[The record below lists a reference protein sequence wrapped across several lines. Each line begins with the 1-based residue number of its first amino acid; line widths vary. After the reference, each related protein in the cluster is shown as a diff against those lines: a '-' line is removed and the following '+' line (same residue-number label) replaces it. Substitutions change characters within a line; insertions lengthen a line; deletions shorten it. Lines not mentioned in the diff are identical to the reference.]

1 MRKSLLFL
9 VTGLMA
15 TTGLFAQSNNNA
27 DDVKKIDQHAARQYR
42 EGEMIVKFKPSSNV
56 NMRAPMR
63 GATPGMSNIANV
75 MDELGITDSEQLMPL
90 SGAVVSPQTKSLT
103 SVDGKTIE
111 DSDMSS
117 LYKLTFDATKV
128 NVQEAIDKVSALEEV
143 EYAEPNYI
151 IYTLSTGEETGAS
164 VTAQEAAT
172 YQAEPLFP
180 EQWGHGPLKM
190 PYLWQQP
197 KTTTK
202 RPVIAILDT
211 GVDITHP
218 DLADNIWTNEQE
230 ANGAEGEDDDANGF
244 ADDLHGWDFVN
255 QTARIGDWNGHGT
268 HCAGIAAAVGNN
280 GIGIAGA
287 NPDALIM
294 PITVMQSDGT
304 GDVATIIKGI
314 DYAAANGADVI
325 SMSIGGYG
333 YSIAEEQALAKAYS
347 KAVLVAAAG
356 NDFKCIYAHDCP
368 INKKSAFYNGPM
380 FPAAFTFVLGVEASN
395 PDGSLTGFSNFDEDG
410 PVFSKYGE
418 EQLYNYEL
426 RAPGASIMSTY
437 PGGRYKKLNGTSMAC
452 PFVAGGIS
460 RLLQSKEYAS
470 WEILFGDLIHTRKQ
484 NGYGNV
490 DFEAAY
496 KLTDED
502 RIPELGLVTYVLKDT
517 IDGDADGR
525 ADAGETIALYPTLR
539 NEWGVAQNITISL
552 EVAENEDPTIV
563 EILDSNM
570 SFGKPLSSY
579 AKAKSA
585 NALRFKVN
593 ENCVDGRHI
602 RLVLRASCDNIAQEL
617 IQEFTI
623 TAENGVEL
631 GGLIFED
638 TTLYPDVHYIVTN
651 NLAVMEGVTLTILPG
666 TILKFKEGTG
676 ISVQGNLEAHG
687 TPDKMIIF
695 TKADNSTGDISGFVG
710 GNYSYCVF
718 RDFSTSDRLFA
729 QNPCITNCIIK
740 FNRMYHLL
748 DQDETIFLR
757 NLIVSNNVGNLTNTE
772 SFKNTCYYN
781 NIICN
786 KADFYGGNEDFH
798 IAGLRGNHS
807 ERQSNVFNNLANGI
821 LKNYI
826 SFSMNPVVFN
836 APIYWGS
843 NREDFI
849 RTGIWDINTGHY
861 FAHYDLRTRL
871 EKPTPEAHAIV
882 WKVVVNGYDAQDEFE
897 QLPPLGV
904 GKHKFE
910 VYFNRPMD
918 TSFTPTVSMGVRPP
932 YTQNAIAEDGS
943 WNDDRTIYTAYMTIT
958 GKTQTDGLNRIY
970 VADAVE
976 SCDYYYISKELETM
990 FNKISA
996 LSENIINFPYE
1007 VELQSDD
1014 PSKDGYLS
1022 FNGQTAGCQK
1032 LYDNEPGT
1040 YLGVADNGYIQVDLG
1055 ENKTTDTI
1063 RFNYTNSGWWYGI
1076 YISSITVQGSKN
1088 GVDFNNITTFSSSDT
1103 SNPLPTSFGSEW
1115 SSPAIV
1121 SEDYYRYY
1129 RFVFDHNDEGSTY
1142 YLAEFGMKVCC
1153 AIVKKGYESILS
1165 VDEAIE
1171 IQRNI
1176 AFADSLIM
1184 YESHNSLIL
1193 QKSLD
1198 QMYDDYNK
1206 LANILGEPILEQTPI
1221 DVPSAPEW
1229 VIPVEN
1235 MRFNVEVAAAGS
1247 MATGLMAEAGL
1258 GKVSLT
1264 WETDEE
1270 DFEDLLGYN
1279 IIRYTDQVDSIYVEW
1294 DENGYWVGQ
1303 WKVVGDT
1310 TVINPTVI
1318 DSEETSFVDYD
1329 VVPGTTYYY
1338 VIKQLTTSLSSHAL
1352 SNAVAATPLTAQK
1365 GDANGSMNVDIADV
1379 VTEVAYITYQDP
1391 QPFIFEAAD
1400 VNSDTKV
1407 NVLDVVGTIGI
1418 ITTPT
1423 GTGISGL
1430 YDEPVRYFVQDGIL
1444 YVETEQPLGGVQVRL
1459 NVANGTEI
1467 VALDALSGMEQTGV
1481 WTAENE
1487 YLFLA
1492 YSMSGRTLSA
1502 GRHALLQIGDDA
1514 VVKEIVISDA
1524 KGKNITAINANTT
1537 GVGVV
1542 EAMQLQIPS
1551 PNPFTTVLNVP
1562 YVIGKEGNHNVTITF
1577 CDMVGRIIDSYS
1589 TVNSRGEYTY
1599 VWYPEALQDG
1609 IYMVSLYVDGV
1620 LMQTAKVICNN

>member
-1 MRKSLLFL
+1 MRKSLLLL
-9 VTGLMA
+9 VAGLMT

-27 DDVKKIDQHAARQYR
+27 DDVIKIDQHAARQYR

-56 NMRAPMR
+56 NMKAPMR

-103 SVDGKTIE
+103 SVNGKTIE

-255 QTARIGDWNGHGT
+255 QTARIRDWNGHGT

-280 GIGIAGA
+280 GIGITGT

-356 NDFKCIYAHDCP
+356 NDFKCIDAHDCAV
-368 INKKSAFYNGPM
+368 NKKNASQNGPM

-517 IDGDADGR
+517 IEGDADGR

-539 NEWGVAQNITISL
+539 NEWGLAKNITFSL
-552 EVAENEDPTIV
+552 EIAENEDPTIV
-563 EILDSNM
+563 EILDSNV
-570 SFGKPLSSY
+570 SFGKPLNSY

-593 ENCVDGRHI
+593 EKCVDGRHI
-602 RLVLRASCDNIAQEL
+602 SLVLRATCDNIAQEL
-617 IQEFTI
+617 VQEFTI
-623 TAENGVEL
+623 TAENGVEI
-631 GGLIFED
+631 GGMITENL
-638 TTLYPDVHYIVTN
+638 TLYPDVHYIVTQP
-651 NLAVMEGVTLTILPG
+651 LAVPKGITLTIKPG
-666 TILKFKEGTG
+666 TVLRFKSNTGINTAQGSLVCKGTPEQPIIFTQAELNVGQLQPFNFNNNTLEYVRFENLTFGIEFGALWGMNNANLEHCVINNVLSSNYVLDNVNTSYSNVYATKGGVQIFAGTG
-676 ISVQGNLEAHG
+676 QHSDMNFVGNFDVNLNNAQDYLPTQDEIKNSNSFGNKVEKSTDMYSMIYEVTSPNIFTPSEPNYMGSSRKDIVRMWVYDMEHPTRPMGYGIYNLDNMLTRPSAEAHG
-687 TPDKMIIF
+687 
-695 TKADNSTGDISGFVG
+695 
-710 GNYSYCVF
+710 
-718 RDFSTSDRLFA
+718 
-729 QNPCITNCIIK
+729 
-740 FNRMYHLL
+740 
-748 DQDETIFLR
+748 
-757 NLIVSNNVGNLTNTE
+757 
-772 SFKNTCYYN
+772 
-781 NIICN
+781 
-786 KADFYGGNEDFH
+786 
-798 IAGLRGNHS
+798 
-807 ERQSNVFNNLANGI
+807 
-821 LKNYI
+821 
-826 SFSMNPVVFN
+826 
-836 APIYWGS
+836 
-843 NREDFI
+843 
-849 RTGIWDINTGHY
+849 
-861 FAHYDLRTRL
+861 
-871 EKPTPEAHAIV
+871 IV

-918 TSFTPTVSMGVRPP
+918 TSVEPFVAMGVRPP
-932 YTQNAIAEDGS
+932 FTSHSISEEGS
-943 WNDDRTIYTAYMTIT
+943 WSADSLIYTTYLTIN
-958 GKTQTDGLNRIY
+958 GKTGADGLNRIY
-970 VADAVE
+970 VSGAR
-976 SCDYYYISKELETM
+976 
-990 FNKISA
+990 
-996 LSENIINFPYE
+996 
-1007 VELQSDD
+1007 
-1014 PSKDGYLS
+1014 
-1022 FNGQTAGCQK
+1022 
-1032 LYDNEPGT
+1032 DNEYFDIP
-1040 YLGVADNGYIQVDLG
+1040 I
-1055 ENKTTDTI
+1055 ENT
-1063 RFNYTNSGWWYGI
+1063 
-1076 YISSITVQGSKN
+1076 
-1088 GVDFNNITTFSSSDT
+1088 
-1103 SNPLPTSFGSEW
+1103 
-1115 SSPAIV
+1115 
-1121 SEDYYRYY
+1121 
-1129 RFVFDHNDEGSTY
+1129 
-1142 YLAEFGMKVCC
+1142 
-1153 AIVKKGYESILS
+1153 
-1165 VDEAIE
+1165 
-1171 IQRNI
+1171 
-1176 AFADSLIM
+1176 
-1184 YESHNSLIL
+1184 
-1193 QKSLD
+1193 
-1198 QMYDDYNK
+1198 
-1206 LANILGEPILEQTPI
+1206 
-1221 DVPSAPEW
+1221 
-1229 VIPVEN
+1229 
-1235 MRFNVEVAAAGS
+1235 RFNVEVSAAGS

-1270 DFEDLLGYN
+1270 DFADLLGYN
-1279 IIRYTDQVDSIYVEW
+1279 LYRYTLDNEGTSSDSTIV
-1294 DENGYWVGQ
+1294 
-1303 WKVVGDT
+1303 
-1310 TVINPTVI
+1310 NPTVI
-1318 DSEETSFVDYD
+1318 DSEETSFVDYN

-1338 VIKQLTTSLSSHAL
+1338 VIKQLTTSLSTHAL

-1599 VWYPEALQDG
+1599 VWYPQGLQEG
-1609 IYMVSLYVDGV
+1609 IYMVNLYVDGI